1 MPQGWPAPV
10 RATLNHGSRLSPS
23 QPAGWEVTVSN
34 LPSDLAAQ
42 RDESTLEFFVPEVAS
57 VVGPVRRRYI
67 EAGDRTLP
75 HITLFHPFL
84 AAAETT
90 PDVLHRVQRIAS
102 DTPVFDFAAT
112 GLATFATG
120 VIYLTLEPVTPFVD
134 LIARLRSAFP
144 DVVPYWDEYGEVIP
158 HISVALFTPATHDEV
173 RAGVEAMLIEHLPL
187 HCTADTIRL
196 LQRLRPAP
204 ATWDER
210 ASFPLGDRLQHLP

>member
-57 VVGPVRRRYI
+57 VVGPVRRLYI

-90 PDVLHRVQRIAS
+90 PGR
-102 DTPVFDFAAT
+102 
-112 GLATFATG
+112 
-120 VIYLTLEPVTPFVD
+120 PFVTSRPTSEF
-134 LIARLRSAFP
+134 AR
-144 DVVPYWDEYGEVIP
+144 
-158 HISVALFTPATHDEV
+158 TPRREGGQA
-173 RAGVEAMLIEHLPL
+173 R
-187 HCTADTIRL
+187 
-196 LQRLRPAP
+196 
-204 ATWDER
+204 
-210 ASFPLGDRLQHLP
+210 